1 MHAEA
6 YLRSSAIATH
16 GLYICQPTHGLNV
29 PDDLCRCSPLYSK
42 KPTGDHHQG
51 EPKQL
56 SSTRCCIV
64 CLLNCL
70 TAVTLCN
77 SFSFVRVLYCTVNG
91 NENTTLD
98 KQLKQLKKQSEQHT
112 SSATIVRVF
121 LPRPTAVQHR
131 TVVLQLPR
139 TAEPDCRNLQ
149 KTFNPCVSRVQSMC
163 SYS

>member
-1 MHAEA
+1 MNDTRLRDAWYRKRTA
-6 YLRSSAIATH
+6 YYMLRDKVLWPYCC
-16 GLYICQPTHGLNV
+16 G
-29 PDDLCRCSPLYSK
+29 
-42 KPTGDHHQG
+42 KPWNSQVWWVR
-51 EPKQL
+51 KR
-56 SSTRCCIV
+56 STRCCIV

-121 LPRPTAVQHR
+121 LPDCRNL
-131 TVVLQLPR
+131 VLQLPR

-149 KTFNPCVSRVQSMC
+149 KTFNSSTSHVKGRC
-163 SYS
+163 